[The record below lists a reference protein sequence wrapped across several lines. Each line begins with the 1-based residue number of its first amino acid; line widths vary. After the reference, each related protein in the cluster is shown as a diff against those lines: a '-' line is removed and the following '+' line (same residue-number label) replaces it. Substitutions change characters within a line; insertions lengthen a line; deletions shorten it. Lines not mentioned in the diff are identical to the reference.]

1 MTGPEPRGGVEPVT
15 AQEVGSASLDAP
27 EPLAAAGPLGG
38 PEPVD
43 APIAGQLGGGFLAM
57 TGGLAALIVVG
68 IAPVSDALANLL
80 ALGAVIVMAL
90 GVWSFW
96 VALRTIGARS
106 DRAAGH
112 VPRDVWWSRL

>member
-1 MTGPEPRGGVEPVT
+1 MES
-15 AQEVGSASLDAP
+15 EVHVLRRP
-27 EPLAAAGPLGG
+27 AAGLVTTGL
-38 PEPVD
+38 VLVVL
-43 APIAGQLGGGFLAM
+43 AFAAGLLAVHESI
-57 TGGLAALIVVG
+57 L
-68 IAPVSDALANLL
+68 VSDALANLL

>member
-1 MTGPEPRGGVEPVT
+1 VT
-15 AQEVGSASLDAP
+15 EDRPPAGSAPTD
-27 EPLAAAGPLGG
+27 E
-38 PEPVD
+38 
-43 APIAGQLGGGFLAM
+43 PIAGQLAGGFLAM
-57 TGGLAALIVVG
+57 AGGLAALLAIG
-68 IAPVSDALANLL
+68 IAPLPESFANLL
-80 ALGAVIVMAL
+80 ALGAVTVMAL